1 MIIWFLLFFL
11 LLLTYYLATYCRWAW
26 QHNHKR
32 GAVGIIIVAL
42 FTLVLPVVVWAYHN
56 WVR

>member
-11 LLLTYYLATYCRWAW
+11 LLLTYYLATYSRWAW

-42 FTLVLPVVVWAYHN
+42 FTLVLPVAVWAYHN